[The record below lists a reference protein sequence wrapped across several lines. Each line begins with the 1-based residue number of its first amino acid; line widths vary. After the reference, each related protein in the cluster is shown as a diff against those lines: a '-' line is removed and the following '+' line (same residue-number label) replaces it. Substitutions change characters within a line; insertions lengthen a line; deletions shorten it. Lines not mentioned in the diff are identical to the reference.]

1 MTSPAHVNAARVAR
15 VMVAD
20 LFLYNKD
27 AVESSILQGDFFE
40 RNKDALADMRATYE
54 SRVPQEVRA
63 EFDHLDRSIN
73 DFIAKKRAQLGA

>member
-1 MTSPAHVNAARVAR
+1 VNAARVAR

-20 LFLYNKD
+20 LFLYSKE
-27 AVESSILQGDFFE
+27 AVETGIVQGDFFE

-63 EFDHLDRSIN
+63 EADHLDRAIN
-73 DFIAKKRAQLGA
+73 DFITSKRAKLAAG